1 MSGLKPDID
10 LKYVYY
16 YAPTDKPHQIQR
28 MKANLTFD
36 ETAREIAR
44 LSRVDFS
51 IFKTKE
57 EMDQIVDL
65 APEHYRL
72 VRFSS

>member
-1 MSGLKPDID
+1 
-10 LKYVYY
+10 
-16 YAPTDKPHQIQR
+16 

-72 VRFSS
+72 GPLFRVERAAQCIAYL